1 MATPD
6 CNEMLITTTA
16 AAANTTIICMN
27 GHDRGFDKR
36 RMSLYFERAAAEA
49 TSGHANVTLAETVS
63 EPQKTIDHHH
73 YILNVHG
80 RLGVGRHW
88 HW

>member
-16 AAANTTIICMN
+16 ANTTIICMN
-27 GHDRGFDKR
+27 GHDRGLDKR

-49 TSGHANVTLAETVS
+49 TSGHASVTLAERVS
-63 EPQKTIDHHH
+63 EPQKTMITTT
-73 YILNVHG
+73 IF
-80 RLGVGRHW
+80 
-88 HW
+88 